1 MMHRA
6 RGFTLVELIMVI
18 VMLGV
23 LAVMAL
29 PKMDSIGIF
38 RGASFHDSV
47 VAALRFAQKT
57 ATSHRRLVC
66 VAFTPTKVTLTIALA
81 NPGTCGTSAL
91 NFPGA
96 NCKPDDPPDC
106 PNSVISRDATNA
118 VFDPLPA
125 TLYFQPDG
133 RGTSDAAGATAVD
146 PLDVLISGQATIKVY
161 GATGYVDPG
170 YVQ

>member
-1 MMHRA
+1 MRHRV

-38 RGASFHDSV
+38 RGASFRDSV

-66 VAFTPTKVTLTIALA
+66 VAFTSSTVTLTIDHDDSKACDA
-81 NPGTCGTSAL
+81 QAL
-91 NFPGA
+91 NLPGA
-96 NCKPDDPPDC
+96 SS
-106 PNSVISRDATNA
+106 NSVISSDTTNA
-118 VFDPLPA
+118 VFDPVPA

-133 RGTSDAAGATAVD
+133 RGTSDAAGTTAVD
-146 PLDVLISGQATIKVY
+146 ALEITISEQAKITVH

>member
-66 VAFTPTKVTLTIALA
+66 VDFTSSTVVTLTIDHDESTACDA
-81 NPGTCGTSAL
+81 QAL
-91 NFPGA
+91 NLPGA
-96 NCKPDDPPDC
+96 NS
-106 PNSVISRDATNA
+106 NSVISGDTTNA

-133 RGTSDAAGATAVD
+133 RGTSDAAGATAVVK
-146 PLDVLISGQATIKVY
+146 LEMTISEQKKITVH